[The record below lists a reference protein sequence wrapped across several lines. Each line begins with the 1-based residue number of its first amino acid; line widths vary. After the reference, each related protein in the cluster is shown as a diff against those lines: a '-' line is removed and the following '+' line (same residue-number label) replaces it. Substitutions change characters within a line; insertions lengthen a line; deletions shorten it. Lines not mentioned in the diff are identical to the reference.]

1 VNVFNNIGVTKVIRL
16 NDVKYDRMHFV
27 NAGISHDD
35 LFFVDGSNPPD
46 KIVNEFFNIVEDHF
60 S

>member
-1 VNVFNNIGVTKVIRL
+1 MIRL
-16 NDVKYDRMHFV
+16 NNEKYDRTHFT

-46 KIVNEFFNIVEDHF
+46 KIVN
-60 S
+60 